1 MQAPLKEKYKQ
12 APGAARRTL
21 HARGAIDVAK
31 LACTL
36 ERNVSTSVAGLHPA
50 CGGTGEELCSGD
62 MMLEAL
68 VACAG
73 VTFASVATA
82 MDIPIERATLQAEG
96 ELDFRG
102 TLGVDRSAPVGFSA
116 IRLTF
121 DVASIAPQEKLDKL
135 LQLTERYCVV
145 YQTLQ
150 TKPELG
156 AIVRRG

>member
-12 APGAARRTL
+12 DPGAARLTL
-21 HARGAIDVAK
+21 RARGEVDVEK
-31 LACTL
+31 LACVV

-50 CGGTGEELCSGD
+50 CGGSGAELCSGD

-68 VACAG
+68 VACGG
-73 VTFASVATA
+73 VTLASVATA
-82 MDIPIERATLQAEG
+82 MGIPVERATVLAEG

-121 DVASIAPQEKLDKL
+121 DLTSSAPQDKLDKL

-150 TKPELG
+150 TKPALG
-156 AIVRRG
+156 AVVRRG